1 MSYTC
6 SMISVLFFNYFCHM
20 IRKKYALYVALMLC
34 ISSALYARSGKYAII
49 GKWVNEHE
57 DLKVEFYVGAD
68 STFHAKLIWVKNERK
83 KEREGMVF
91 IKGMVYDEEQSRW
104 LTEYMYSPDH
114 KMVAKG
120 ILWIDEDGVLNVRG
134 KKLGISAVE
143 KFSRIE

>member
-1 MSYTC
+1 M
-6 SMISVLFFNYFCHM
+6 
-20 IRKKYALYVALMLC
+20 
-34 ISSALYARSGKYAII
+34 
-49 GKWVNEHE
+49 
-57 DLKVEFYVGAD
+57 GAD
-68 STFHAKLIWVKNERK
+68 STLHAKLIWVKNERK

-91 IKGMVYDEEQSRW
+91 IKGMVYDEEQNRW

-120 ILWIDEDGVLNVRG
+120 ILWIDEDGVLDVRG